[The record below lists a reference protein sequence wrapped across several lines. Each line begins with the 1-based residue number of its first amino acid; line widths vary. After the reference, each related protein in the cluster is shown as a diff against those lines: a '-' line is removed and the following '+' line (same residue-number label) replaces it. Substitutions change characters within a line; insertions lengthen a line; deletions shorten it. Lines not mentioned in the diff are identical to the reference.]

1 MTNKKS
7 RNASTP
13 ITFKVLNEI
22 TRKLDEFT
30 PRQRMLAE
38 YILQHPENLAFFP
51 ITDLAAKAGVSEA
64 TIVRFSYALG
74 YEGYPQLSREAQQA
88 IQFELGAAGR
98 FQLVMRR
105 HSESLKKKPTSSFER
120 VLKYAAEAGRGK
132 SRNPAAVFT
141 AILKKELGY
150 KVVDIEDPLIKLA
163 IFFFFSNRPK

>member
-13 ITFKVLNEI
+13 ITFKVLNET

-38 YILQHPENLAFFP
+38 YILQQPENLAFFP

-74 YEGYPQLSREAQQA
+74 YEGYPQLAREAQQA
-88 IQFELGAAGR
+88 IQFELGTEGR
-98 FQLVMRR
+98 FQLVRR
-105 HSESLKKKPTSSFER
+105 IRSESLKKEPNSSFER
-120 VLKYAAEAGRGK
+120 VLEYEIENLVNLPKNIRINDFYRCIDMLVEADRMQK
-132 SRNPAAVFT
+132 F
-141 AILKKELGY
+141 
-150 KVVDIEDPLIKLA
+150 
-163 IFFFFSNRPK
+163 